1 MRNALWLD
9 SLTITEE
16 PRDFEV
22 YGRIRWRCEPANV
35 LDHCI
40 KCGVSAERLYK
51 HGANPKKYADLPHAG
66 HHVYICIWVQRYR
79 CRECGGTFDHPLPE
93 MDDNRKMTNR
103 CVAYVREHGKRRTFA
118 DIAREIGVDE
128 KTIRNVC
135 KEGFVEALE
144 DRDYGSPKILGLD
157 ELMLVGELRAIF
169 VDVGAKRTLDIIEDR
184 KKWQVA
190 RWLSRLDRTNVEI
203 VTMDMTGHYRDVVR
217 GNIPRAAVIID
228 KFHVIRMADF
238 ALKNTRN
245 RVRRNATGAGRRNP
259 WGNVRMLQRSRHTLT
274 VMEKLIVDG
283 LCKNNPLVGMA
294 YQAKESFRDIWK
306 AGSRDNAERMFNEW
320 CKSLPDEMDRDFGHI
335 ARSIDRHWREEV
347 FAYFDYPATNAYVEN
362 RNGIIKVANR
372 MGRGYSFETIR
383 AKALLAPTMGKMKP
397 CDHCDT
403 ATPAKTLREVTAS
416 DGWKGDVCGNC
427 HFDFHKM
434 HQQFK
439 ATENA

>member
-9 SLTITEE
+9 SLIIDEE
-16 PRDFEV
+16 PRDVEI
-22 YGRIRWRCEPANV
+22 YGRIRWRCSPANTI
-35 LDHCI
+35 DHCL
-40 KCGVSAERLYK
+40 KCGVSADRLYK
-51 HGANPKKYADLPHAG
+51 HGASPKKYADLPAHG
-66 HHVYICIWVQRYR
+66 HHVYICVWVQRYR

-93 MDDNRKMTNR
+93 MDDNRKMTKR
-103 CVAYVREHGKRRTFA
+103 CLAYVCEHGKRRTFA

-135 KEGFVEALE
+135 KEGFVEALGE
-144 DRDYGSPKILGLD
+144 RDYGSPKILGID
-157 ELMLVGELRAIF
+157 ELMLAGGLRAIF

-190 RWLSRLDRTNVEI
+190 RWISQLDRSNVEI
-203 VTMDMTGHYRDVVR
+203 VTMDMTQHYRDVCR
-217 GNIPRAAVIID
+217 ANIPRAAIIID

-238 ALKNTRN
+238 ALKNARN

-274 VMEKLIVDG
+274 PMEKMIVDG

-306 AGSRDNAERMFNEW
+306 AGSRDNAERMFDEW

-403 ATPAKTLREVTAS
+403 ATPAKTLREVAAS
-416 DGWKGDVCGNC
+416 DGWTGDVCGNC

-434 HQQFK
+434 QQQFI
-439 ATENA
+439 ATESV